1 MNDGLGRA
9 SLGHRAGWLGVAA
22 LSVAVLGVALALEP
36 DPRGFGTHQQLG
48 LPPCG
53 FQWLTGFLCP
63 GCGLTT
69 SFAYGVRGNW
79 VQAALANPIGLA
91 LFIGVCLS
99 IPVGV
104 LSAVRG
110 WSFGDVIDRFA
121 LDRWALVFAVAAVL
135 VWIARVSA
143 AL

>member
-1 MNDGLGRA
+1 MNDALHRA
-9 SLGHRAGWLGVAA
+9 SLGHRAGWLCITA

-53 FQWLTGFLCP
+53 FQWLTGFPCP

-69 SFAYGVRGNW
+69 SFAYGVRGSW

-91 LFIGVCLS
+91 LFFAVCLS
-99 IPVGV
+99 IPIGV
-104 LSAVRG
+104 LSAVRA
-110 WSFGDVIDRFA
+110 WSFGEVIDRFA
-121 LDRWALVFAVAAVL
+121 LDRWALVFAAAAIL
-135 VWIARVSA
+135 VWISRFCA